1 MSCHVDVVGGE
12 DFGETLNRHGETRNG
27 PDANELS
34 STTKKEDSRS
44 YATVARGTKRFV
56 RPE

>member
-1 MSCHVDVVGGE
+1 VMVAVGGE

-27 PDANELS
+27 PDANDLS
-34 STTKKEDSRS
+34 STIEKKDSRS
-44 YATVARGTKRFV
+44 YATVVCGTKRFV